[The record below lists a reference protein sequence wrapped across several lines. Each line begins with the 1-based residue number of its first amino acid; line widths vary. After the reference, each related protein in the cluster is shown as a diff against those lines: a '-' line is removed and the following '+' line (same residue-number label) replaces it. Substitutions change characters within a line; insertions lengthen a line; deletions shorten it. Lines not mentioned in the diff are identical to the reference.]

1 MHCPGVGGWD
11 FRITVV
17 LLLFWFRKEALRKSE
32 RPENGSGLIFVLARI
47 NARWFETTET
57 PMSHIINVGT
67 DTVRHWSL
75 CFTLLRNVVRRETGS
90 TLAGMSCREV
100 ANKDFPPV
108 D

>member
-1 MHCPGVGGWD
+1 M
-11 FRITVV
+11 
-17 LLLFWFRKEALRKSE
+17 LLFWFRKEALRKSE

-67 DTVRHWSL
+67 DTVRHWSSCL
-75 CFTLLRNVVRRETGS
+75 TLLRNVVRRETGS